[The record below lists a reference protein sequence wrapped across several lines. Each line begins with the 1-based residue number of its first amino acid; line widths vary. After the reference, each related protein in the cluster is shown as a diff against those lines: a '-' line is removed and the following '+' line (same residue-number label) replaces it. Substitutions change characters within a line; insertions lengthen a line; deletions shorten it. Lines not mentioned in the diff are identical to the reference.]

1 MRFTKRLFFVLLSVW
16 SFSFLVSMGTGF
28 SQGSGEMKAQPKFES
43 KLPPFVTLTPSVEKT
58 LEKFP
63 GSLEKIQ
70 LAVKLVRDQLY
81 HLHMGDFEEAAS
93 DWHNNGEVLHLRSQ
107 IISAPPQQPMNWS
120 PEDPITVS
128 AVEFIDALKKNRV
141 TINKKDSTKMLPP
154 KLIEGVWRT
163 PFGGLEVTVH
173 HCSTSGVL
181 ISVDNPENIDLGEP
195 SDMPLV
201 GRVLGYGHVMFMI
214 QMGLVVYDEKDPT
227 TGLVKSEWIGRI
239 HHLSLEPKLG
249 C

>member
-1 MRFTKRLFFVLLSVW
+1 MSFTKRLFFVLLSVW

-28 SQGSGEMKAQPKFES
+28 SQGSGEMETQPTFES

-63 GSLEKIQ
+63 GSLEQIQ

-81 HLHMGDFEEAAS
+81 HLHTGNFEEASS

-107 IISAPPQQPMNWS
+107 IISARRQPMNWS

-128 AVEFIDALKKNRV
+128 AGDYIDALKKNRV
-141 TINKKDSTKMLPP
+141 TINKKDGTKMLPP
-154 KLIEGVWRT
+154 KLMEGVWRT
-163 PFGGLEVTVH
+163 PFGGLEVTVL
-173 HCSTSGVL
+173 HCGTSGVL

-201 GRVLGYGHVMFMI
+201 GRVLGYRHVMFMI
-214 QMGLVVYDEKDPT
+214 QMGLIVYDETDPT
-227 TGLVKSEWIGRI
+227 TGLAKSEWIGRI
-239 HHLSLEPKLG
+239 HHLSLEPNSG